1 MRTTS
6 SPGGQRAG
14 LELVLLELA
23 RWLETKPWRGLT
35 AWWRAQTSRMQLA
48 LAVTAL
54 VVLASVMNLCGS
66 LGRSSTSQ
74 LSQVIVPVVATAR
87 PAAPAPTL
95 IAESAPADAG
105 KSWTVTKVWQ
115 GSDSRDTDE
124 LTMAGHWRVDWIFS
138 PAKGGGSLHVFI
150 YSVEPRVLLYEAVS
164 TQNAGAD
171 STFWSGSGR
180 FFLKIN
186 ADRGDWK
193 VAVQELR

>member
-1 MRTTS
+1 MSTNSGPR
-6 SPGGQRAG
+6 GQGEALDRA
-14 LELVLLELA
+14 LLELE
-23 RWLETKPWRGLT
+23 RWLETRPWRGFT

-48 LAVTAL
+48 LAITVL

-66 LGRSSTSQ
+66 LGRSTNQ
-74 LSQVIVPVVATAR
+74 VAQVIVPVVATAR
-87 PAAPAPTL
+87 PAAPPPTL
-95 IAESAPADAG
+95 IAENAPADAG
-105 KSWTVTKVWQ
+105 RSWTVTKVWQ
-115 GSDSRDTDE
+115 GSDSRDTEE

-150 YSVEPRVLLYEAVS
+150 YSVEPRVLLYEAVG
-164 TQNAGAD
+164 TQSGGAD
-171 STFWSGSGR
+171 SSFWSGNGR